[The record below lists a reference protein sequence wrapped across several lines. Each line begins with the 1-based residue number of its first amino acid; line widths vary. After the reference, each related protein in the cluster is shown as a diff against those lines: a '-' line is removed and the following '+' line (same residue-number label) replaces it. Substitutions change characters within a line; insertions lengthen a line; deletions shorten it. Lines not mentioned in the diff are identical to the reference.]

1 MRFPATVAEKTHL
14 TITSELNM
22 KFKHILTTLT
32 FGILAS
38 TFISAQA
45 QIQMLDRIVAVVDDT
60 TITQSEVDSRT
71 NDVFNRI
78 RAAGAPVP
86 ATSAVRD
93 QVLDQLVT
101 ETLQLNIAAQYG
113 VRATDEEVLQ
123 AIGSIM
129 KEQGL
134 NEEQLVRSLEADSVS
149 PSEFRENL
157 RRQLTLRSITEGLVG
172 QRIRIS
178 EQEIDTFLQSADAKF
193 WISPEYRLQHILI
206 PVQGS
211 STSASEE
218 AEKKANEIY
227 QQLIDGANFTAT
239 AIAESKGPAALNGG
253 DLGLRK
259 SSELPSLFANVAPTL
274 EINEIAKPFNSRAG
288 FHIVKLV
295 EKRGE
300 TKEIIN
306 QSMVSHILIKTNEIM
321 NEQQALEKITDL
333 RQQLID
339 GADFAELAKEH
350 SDDIGSK
357 RKGGSL
363 GWSMPGVFV
372 PAFEKAMNEA
382 TLGEITEPVKSQF
395 GWHII
400 LVSERRD
407 EDFSEELVRQKAR
420 NFLVGR
426 RFQDEVQLWLQGIRD
441 SAYIELKI

>member
-1 MRFPATVAEKTHL
+1 MRFPATDAEKTHL
-14 TITSELNM
+14 TIISELNM

-134 NEEQLVRSLEADSVS
+134 NEEQLVRSLEADGVS

-227 QQLIDGANFTAT
+227 QQLVDGANFTAT

>member
-1 MRFPATVAEKTHL
+1 MRFPATDAEKTHL
-14 TITSELNM
+14 TIISELNM

-38 TFISAQA
+38 TLISAQA

-134 NEEQLVRSLEADSVS
+134 NEEQLVRSLEADGVS

-227 QQLIDGANFTAT
+227 QQLVDGANFTAT

>member
-1 MRFPATVAEKTHL
+1 MRFPATDAEKTHL
-14 TITSELNM
+14 TIISELNM

-134 NEEQLVRSLEADSVS
+134 NEEQLLRSLEADGVS

-227 QQLIDGANFTAT
+227 QQLVDGANFTAT

>member
-14 TITSELNM
+14 TIISELNM

-134 NEEQLVRSLEADSVS
+134 NEEQLLRSLEADGVS

-227 QQLIDGANFTAT
+227 QQLVDGANFTAT